1 MRKYS
6 EAKLISRTKNISINL
21 LKIIIGT
28 MIMAIGVDL
37 FLVPSK
43 LSTGG
48 FSGIGTVL
56 YYLWKIPVGTTTII
70 LNLPL
75 FIIAYFKLGKKF
87 TIKTIIGTSSLSYF
101 LNVFEKINPIT
112 TDKVL
117 AFIYGS
123 VAVGIGTAI
132 VLKAK
137 ASTGGS
143 DLLASI
149 IRTFNRRVKTGTLII
164 ILDTIVVAINVIF
177 FKDIEIALYS
187 GLAIYI
193 MGKILDIFFEGIDF
207 AKMLLII
214 SPKYEEIS
222 ERISKELSRGVT
234 ELEGIGKYKKE
245 KRKILLCVM
254 SRNEVRH
261 VMNIVEEIDKA
272 AFTIITNAREVYGKG
287 FNNIK

>member
-1 MRKYS
+1 MLYEKNKKIIRM
-6 EAKLISRTKNISINL
+6 KNISVIL
-21 LKIIIGT
+21 FKIILGT
-28 MIMAIGVDL
+28 MIMAIGIDL

-70 LNLPL
+70 LNIPL
-75 FIIAYFKLGKKF
+75 FILAFFKLGKKF
-87 TIKTIIGTSSLSYF
+87 TLKTIVGTASLSYF
-101 LNVFEKINPIT
+101 LNIFEKIKPIT
-112 TDKVL
+112 NDKVL

-123 VAVGIGTAI
+123 IAVGIGTAI
-132 VLKAK
+132 VLKAR

-149 IRTFNRRVKTGTLII
+149 IRAYKRNVKTGSII
-164 ILDTIVVAINVIF
+164 IVLDTIVVGINVIF
-177 FKDIEIALYS
+177 FRDIEIALYS

-207 AKMLLII
+207 AKMFLII
-214 SPKYEEIS
+214 SPKGEEIS
-222 ERISKELSRGVT
+222 DKISKELARGT
-234 ELEGIGKYKKE
+234 TKIKGIGMYKKE
-245 KRKILLCVM
+245 SRKILLCVV
-254 SRNEVRH
+254 SRSEVRH
-261 VMNIVEEIDKA
+261 VMEIIEETDKT

-287 FNNIK
+287 FK

>member
-1 MRKYS
+1 MDREK
-6 EAKLISRTKNISINL
+6 KIINKIKNMSIVL
-21 LKIIIGT
+21 LKIVVGT
-28 MIMAIGVDL
+28 AIMAIGVDL

-70 LNLPL
+70 LNIPL
-75 FIIAYFKLGKKF
+75 FIIAFLKLGKKF
-87 TIKTIIGTSSLSYF
+87 TLKTIVGTSSLSYF
-101 LNVFEKINPIT
+101 LNVFEKITPIT
-112 TDKVL
+112 SDKVL

-143 DLLASI
+143 DLLATI
-149 IRTFNRRVKTGTLII
+149 IRSFNRKVKTGTLII
-164 ILDTIVVAINVIF
+164 ILDAIVVAINVIF

-214 SPKYEEIS
+214 SPKHKEIS
-222 ERISKELSRGVT
+222 DRISKELSRGVT
-234 ELEGIGKYKKE
+234 ELEGIGMYKKE
-245 KRKILLCVM
+245 NRKILLCVM

-261 VMNIVEEIDKA
+261 VMTVIEEIDKT

-287 FNNIK
+287 FNHIR

>member
-1 MRKYS
+1 MLDKKEKILNRIKS
-6 EAKLISRTKNISINL
+6 ISITS
-21 LKIIIGT
+21 LKIILGT
-28 MIMAIGVDL
+28 MIMAIGIDL

-56 YYLWKIPVGTTTII
+56 YYLWRIPVGTTTII
-70 LNLPL
+70 LNIPL
-75 FIIAYFKLGKKF
+75 FVLAFLKLGKRF
-87 TIKTIIGTSSLSYF
+87 TLKTILGTSSLSYF
-101 LNVFEKINPIT
+101 LHVFEKIRPIT
-112 TDKVL
+112 NDKVL

-123 VAVGIGTAI
+123 ILVGVGTAV
-132 VLKAK
+132 VLKARG
-137 ASTGGS
+137 STGGS

-149 IRTFNRRVKTGTLII
+149 IRAYKRNVKTGTLII

-187 GLAIYI
+187 ALAIYI

-207 AKMLLII
+207 AKMMLII
-214 SPKYEEIS
+214 SPKGEIIS
-222 ERISKELSRGVT
+222 DKISKELARGT
-234 ELEGIGKYKKE
+234 TKIKGIGMYKKE
-245 KRKILLCVM
+245 NRKILLCVV

-261 VMNIVEEIDKA
+261 VMAIIEETDKT

-287 FNNIK
+287 FK

>member
-1 MRKYS
+1 MLYEKSKIVNR
-6 EAKLISRTKNISINL
+6 IKNISLIL
-21 LKIIIGT
+21 FKIVFGT
-28 MIMAIGVDL
+28 MLMAIGIDL

-56 YYLWKIPVGTTTII
+56 YYLWNIPVGTTTII
-70 LNLPL
+70 LNIPL
-75 FIIAYFKLGKKF
+75 FILAFLKLGKKF
-87 TIKTIIGTSSLSYF
+87 TIKTIIGTASLSYF
-101 LNVFEKINPIT
+101 LNVFEKITPLT

-123 VAVGIGTAI
+123 IAVGIGTAI

-137 ASTGGS
+137 GSTGGS

-149 IRTFNRRVKTGTLII
+149 IKAYNKKIKTGTLII
-164 ILDTIVVAINVIF
+164 ALDTIIVGVNVLF
-177 FKDIEIALYS
+177 FREIEIALYS
-187 GLAIYI
+187 ALAIYI

-207 AKMLLII
+207 AKMILII
-214 SPKYEEIS
+214 SPKGEVIS
-222 ERISKELSRGVT
+222 EKISKELARGT
-234 ELEGIGKYKKE
+234 TKIKGIGMYKKE
-245 KRKILLCVM
+245 SRKILLCVV

-261 VMNIVEEIDKA
+261 VMGIIEETDKT

-287 FNNIK
+287 FK

>member
-6 EAKLISRTKNISINL
+6 EIKIINRTKTISINL

-70 LNLPL
+70 LNVPL
-75 FIIAYFKLGKKF
+75 FIIAYFKLGRKF
-87 TIKTIIGTSSLSYF
+87 TLKTIMGTVSLSYF
-101 LNVFEKINPIT
+101 LNVFEKIKPIT
-112 TDKVL
+112 NDKVL

-149 IRTFNRRVKTGTLII
+149 IRAFNRRVKTGTLII
-164 ILDTIVVAINVIF
+164 ILDAIVVAINVVF

-214 SPKYEEIS
+214 SPKYKEIS
-222 ERISKELSRGVT
+222 DRINIELSRGVT
-234 ELEGIGKYKKE
+234 ELQGIGMYKKE
-245 KRKILLCVM
+245 RRKILLCVM

-261 VMNIVEEIDKA
+261 VMTIIEEIDKN

-287 FNNIK
+287 FK

>member
-1 MRKYS
+1 MDREK
-6 EAKLISRTKNISINL
+6 KIINKIKNMSIVL
-21 LKIIIGT
+21 LKIVVGT
-28 MIMAIGVDL
+28 AIMAIGVDL

-70 LNLPL
+70 LNIPL
-75 FIIAYFKLGKKF
+75 FIIAFLKLGKKF
-87 TIKTIIGTSSLSYF
+87 TLKTIVGTSSLSYF
-101 LNVFEKINPIT
+101 LNVFEKITPIT
-112 TDKVL
+112 SDKVL

-143 DLLASI
+143 DLLATI
-149 IRTFNRRVKTGTLII
+149 IRSFNRKVKTGTLII
-164 ILDTIVVAINVIF
+164 ILDAIVVAINVIF

-214 SPKYEEIS
+214 SPKHKEIS
-222 ERISKELSRGVT
+222 DRISKELSRGVT
-234 ELEGIGKYKKE
+234 ELEGIGMYKKE
-245 KRKILLCVM
+245 NRKILLCVM

-261 VMNIVEEIDKA
+261 VMTIIEEIDKT

-287 FNNIK
+287 FNHIR

>member
-1 MRKYS
+1 MLDKKGKILNRIKS
-6 EAKLISRTKNISINL
+6 ISITS
-21 LKIIIGT
+21 LKIILGT
-28 MIMAIGVDL
+28 MIMAIGIDL

-56 YYLWKIPVGTTTII
+56 YYLWRIPVGTTTII
-70 LNLPL
+70 LNIPL
-75 FIIAYFKLGKKF
+75 FVLAFLKLGKRF
-87 TIKTIIGTSSLSYF
+87 TLKTILGTSSLSYF
-101 LNVFEKINPIT
+101 LNVFEKIRPIT
-112 TDKVL
+112 NDKVL

-123 VAVGIGTAI
+123 ILVGVGTAV
-132 VLKAK
+132 VLKARG
-137 ASTGGS
+137 STGGS

-149 IRTFNRRVKTGTLII
+149 IRAYKRNVKTGTLII

-187 GLAIYI
+187 ALAIYI

-207 AKMLLII
+207 AKMMLII
-214 SPKYEEIS
+214 SPKGEIIS
-222 ERISKELSRGVT
+222 DKISKELARGT
-234 ELEGIGKYKKE
+234 TKIKGIGMYKKE
-245 KRKILLCVM
+245 NRKILLCVV

-261 VMNIVEEIDKA
+261 VMAIIEETDKT

-287 FNNIK
+287 FK

>member
-1 MRKYS
+1 MDREK
-6 EAKLISRTKNISINL
+6 KIINKIKNMSIVL
-21 LKIIIGT
+21 LKIVVGT
-28 MIMAIGVDL
+28 AIMAIGVDL

-70 LNLPL
+70 LNIPL
-75 FIIAYFKLGKKF
+75 FIIAFLKLGKKF
-87 TIKTIIGTSSLSYF
+87 TLKTIVGTSSLSYF
-101 LNVFEKINPIT
+101 LNVFEKITPIT
-112 TDKVL
+112 SDKVL

-143 DLLASI
+143 DLLATI
-149 IRTFNRRVKTGTLII
+149 IRSFNRKVKTGTLII
-164 ILDTIVVAINVIF
+164 ILDAIVVAINVIF

-214 SPKYEEIS
+214 SPKHKEIS
-222 ERISKELSRGVT
+222 DRISKELSRGVT
-234 ELEGIGKYKKE
+234 ELEGIGMYKKE
-245 KRKILLCVM
+245 NRKILLCMM

-261 VMNIVEEIDKA
+261 VMTIIEEIDKT

-287 FNNIK
+287 FNHIR

>member
-1 MRKYS
+1 MLYEKSKIVNR
-6 EAKLISRTKNISINL
+6 IKNISLIL
-21 LKIIIGT
+21 FKIVFGT
-28 MIMAIGVDL
+28 MLMAVGIDL

-56 YYLWKIPVGTTTII
+56 YYLWNIPVGTTTII
-70 LNLPL
+70 LNIPL
-75 FIIAYFKLGKKF
+75 FILAFLKLGKKF
-87 TIKTIIGTSSLSYF
+87 TIKTIIGTASLSYF
-101 LNVFEKINPIT
+101 LNVFEKITPLT

-123 VAVGIGTAI
+123 IAVGIGTAI

-137 ASTGGS
+137 GSTGGS

-149 IRTFNRRVKTGTLII
+149 IRAYNKKIKTGTLII
-164 ILDTIVVAINVIF
+164 ALDTIIVGVNVLF
-177 FKDIEIALYS
+177 FREIEIALYS
-187 GLAIYI
+187 ALAIYI

-207 AKMLLII
+207 AKMILII
-214 SPKYEEIS
+214 SPKGEVIS
-222 ERISKELSRGVT
+222 EKISKELARGT
-234 ELEGIGKYKKE
+234 TKIKGIGMYKKE
-245 KRKILLCVM
+245 SRKILLCVV

-261 VMNIVEEIDKA
+261 VMGIIEETDKT

-287 FNNIK
+287 FK

>member
-1 MRKYS
+1 MLDKKEKILNRIKS
-6 EAKLISRTKNISINL
+6 ISITS
-21 LKIIIGT
+21 LKIILGT
-28 MIMAIGVDL
+28 MIMAIGIDL

-56 YYLWKIPVGTTTII
+56 YYLWRIPVGTTTII
-70 LNLPL
+70 LNIPL
-75 FIIAYFKLGKKF
+75 FVLAFLKLGKRF
-87 TIKTIIGTSSLSYF
+87 TLKTILGTSSLSYF
-101 LNVFEKINPIT
+101 LNVFEKIRPIT
-112 TDKVL
+112 NDKVL

-123 VAVGIGTAI
+123 ILVGVGTAV
-132 VLKAK
+132 VLKAR
-137 ASTGGS
+137 GS

-149 IRTFNRRVKTGTLII
+149 IRAYKRNVKTGTLII

-187 GLAIYI
+187 ALAIYI

-207 AKMLLII
+207 AKMMLII
-214 SPKYEEIS
+214 SPKGEIIS
-222 ERISKELSRGVT
+222 DKISKELARGT
-234 ELEGIGKYKKE
+234 TKIKGIGMYKKE
-245 KRKILLCVM
+245 NRKILLCVV

-261 VMNIVEEIDKA
+261 VMAIIEETDKT

-287 FNNIK
+287 FK

>member
-1 MRKYS
+1 MIYEER
-6 EAKLISRTKNISINL
+6 KLINRIKSLSITFF
-21 LKIIIGT
+21 KIIVGT
-28 MIMAIGVDL
+28 MIMAVGIDL

-70 LNLPL
+70 LNIPL
-75 FIIAYFKLGKKF
+75 FILAFLKLGKKF
-87 TIKTIIGTSSLSYF
+87 TLKTIVGTASLSYF
-101 LNVFEKINPIT
+101 LNAFEKISPIT
-112 TDKVL
+112 NDKVL

-123 VAVGIGTAI
+123 IAVGIGTAI
-132 VLKAK
+132 VLKAR

-149 IRTFNRRVKTGTLII
+149 IRAYKRNIKTGNVII
-164 ILDTIVVAINVIF
+164 ILDTIVVGINVIF
-177 FKDIEIALYS
+177 FKDVEIALYS

-207 AKMLLII
+207 TKMLLII
-214 SPKYEEIS
+214 SPKSEEIS
-222 ERISKELSRGVT
+222 DRINKELGRGT
-234 ELEGIGKYKKE
+234 TQIKGMGMYKKE
-245 KRKILLCVM
+245 SRNILLCVM
-254 SRNEVRH
+254 GRNEVRQ
-261 VMNIVEEIDKA
+261 VMEIIEDIDKT

-287 FNNIK
+287 FK

>member
-1 MRKYS
+1 M
-6 EAKLISRTKNISINL
+6 SIVL
-21 LKIIIGT
+21 LKIVVGT
-28 MIMAIGVDL
+28 AIMAIGVDL

-70 LNLPL
+70 LNIPL
-75 FIIAYFKLGKKF
+75 FIIAFLKLGKKF
-87 TIKTIIGTSSLSYF
+87 TLKTIVGTSSLSYF
-101 LNVFEKINPIT
+101 LNVFEKITPIT
-112 TDKVL
+112 SDKVL

-143 DLLASI
+143 DLLATI
-149 IRTFNRRVKTGTLII
+149 IRSFNRKVKTGTLII
-164 ILDTIVVAINVIF
+164 ILDAIVVAINVIF

-214 SPKYEEIS
+214 SPKHKEIS
-222 ERISKELSRGVT
+222 DRISKELSRGVT
-234 ELEGIGKYKKE
+234 ELEGIGMYKKE
-245 KRKILLCVM
+245 NRKILLCVM

-261 VMNIVEEIDKA
+261 VMTIIEEIDKT

-287 FNNIK
+287 FNHIR

>member
-6 EAKLISRTKNISINL
+6 EIKIRNRTKTISINL

-28 MIMAIGVDL
+28 MIMAIGIDL

-70 LNLPL
+70 LNVPL
-75 FIIAYFKLGKKF
+75 FIIAYFKLGRKF
-87 TIKTIIGTSSLSYF
+87 TLKTIMGTVSLSYF
-101 LNVFEKINPIT
+101 LNVFEKIKPIT
-112 TDKVL
+112 NDKVL

-149 IRTFNRRVKTGTLII
+149 IRAFNRRVKTGTLII
-164 ILDTIVVAINVIF
+164 ILDAIVVAINVVF

-214 SPKYEEIS
+214 SPKYKEIS
-222 ERISKELSRGVT
+222 DRINIELSRGVT
-234 ELEGIGKYKKE
+234 ELQGIGMYKKE
-245 KRKILLCVM
+245 RRKILLCVM

-261 VMNIVEEIDKA
+261 VMTIIEEIDKN

-287 FNNIK
+287 FK